1 VFLAPARVP
10 IGGDARETRGRS
22 PDEYPQR
29 EEDGARPTEPM
40 LVAPWLYYSVAALV
54 ILVGLVLPM
63 LAVAWSLWSIAHDI
77 WHL

>member
-1 VFLAPARVP
+1 
-10 IGGDARETRGRS
+10 
-22 PDEYPQR
+22 
-29 EEDGARPTEPM
+29 M